1 MVKLKGEGVTLTSN
15 QRPKILKLLRENL
28 ATAPEEIAAKL
39 FPSISRDSKEFV
51 ARTRLVKKVFPTY
64 LRDTRWHKKSIWV
77 TEGRVDPE
85 LFMRLCVAE
94 RHGRKII
101 GGKSDP
107 CKCVV
112 TSEGSIGVRVYHRFW
127 RGWLI
132 EQLVK
137 FGWSKEIA
145 EKHVINLRSRSMTSE
160 LALNVGLILR
170 KLGGFAV
177 NESDTGLTLNVGNR
191 RLSVQLA
198 PELAGLLQNSWDN
211 DDQALNKLRSLESS
225 EVVLASVSAIRIDR
239 VFQGLG
245 LNPRQVSQASDNL
258 VTLGVEDRRPDF
270 IYLVYG
276 PPSAKPRQVGVRALI
291 TSLPSYQIHLT
302 HR

>member
-1 MVKLKGEGVTLTSN
+1 
-15 QRPKILKLLRENL
+15 
-28 ATAPEEIAAKL
+28 
-39 FPSISRDSKEFV
+39 
-51 ARTRLVKKVFPTY
+51 
-64 LRDTRWHKKSIWV
+64 
-77 TEGRVDPE
+77 
-85 LFMRLCVAE
+85 
-94 RHGRKII
+94 
-101 GGKSDP
+101 
-107 CKCVV
+107 
-112 TSEGSIGVRVYHRFW
+112 
-127 RGWLI
+127 
-132 EQLVK
+132 
-137 FGWSKEIA
+137 
-145 EKHVINLRSRSMTSE
+145 MTSE